1 MDALSLLKPHFDK
14 DKKSETA
21 AALEEAAPTPAIP
34 PADTEIKP
42 GSRSK
47 PAPLNPKSYRSRLG
61 LARALRVA
69 NQTEEA
75 QKYYEEVIHIA
86 PEVCKGG
93 VLIERSKPKHL
104 LKRLEKSFDVK
115 KLMYPQM
122 VHSLF

>member
-1 MDALSLLKPHFDK
+1 MDALSLLKLHFDK

-21 AALEEAAPTPAIP
+21 AAALDEAAPAPAVP

-86 PEVCKGG
+86 PEVCKGV
-93 VLIERSKPKHL
+93 VLIERSKPQHI
-104 LKRLEKSFDVK
+104 LKRFEKRF
-115 KLMYPQM
+115 
-122 VHSLF
+122 